1 MLHSVAGLCCKLALT
16 SPYMVNDCT
25 DVFMPSLNQLSH
37 SLLLMRSLSGHSFWH
52 ILLQRNL
59 DVESAVAL
67 PKLVDHISDS
77 GEALRLCF
85 IREFNPNFIRD
96 FIFLLKQEALEQRQ
110 EQHETL
116 CMLPRCFV
124 VLGV

>member
-1 MLHSVAGLCCKLALT
+1 
-16 SPYMVNDCT
+16 
-25 DVFMPSLNQLSH
+25 
-37 SLLLMRSLSGHSFWH
+37 
-52 ILLQRNL
+52 L

-67 PKLVDHISDS
+67 SKLVDHISDS

-85 IREFNPNFIRD
+85 IREFIPDFIRD